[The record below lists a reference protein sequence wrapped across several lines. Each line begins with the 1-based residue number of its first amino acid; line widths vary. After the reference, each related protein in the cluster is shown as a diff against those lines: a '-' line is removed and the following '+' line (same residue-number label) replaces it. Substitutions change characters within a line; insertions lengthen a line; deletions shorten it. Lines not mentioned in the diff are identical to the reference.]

1 MKFLL
6 PSLLIIFCFAFNF
19 SIAQEA
25 KSLTGTVMDV
35 EGNLPMPGAN
45 VYWESDPQ
53 KGVVTDL
60 DGNFSIAL
68 VELPAKLIVSFIGFE
83 PSIRVI
89 TTNDLQKELRFFLKA
104 EALSLEEII
113 IRGRNPED
121 NIKGIELG
129 KSSVTIET
137 IKNIPALFGEVDILR
152 SLQLLPGVQTAGE
165 GTTGLFVRGG
175 SADQNLIQLDGA
187 PVYNPSHFF
196 GFFSV
201 FSPDALSGVEFY
213 KGNIPA
219 NLGGRV
225 SSVVDVSLRE
235 GNFDQIRGEGGIGTI
250 SSRLTVDGPLFSDKS
265 SFIVS
270 GRRTYADAFLRLSSN
285 PDINQNDL
293 YFYDLSG
300 KFTFRAGEK
309 DKISFSSYYG
319 SDFLGISRQFGLGWN
334 NFVTAFNWNRNISA
348 NKFFDLNAYHSKY
361 QYQVQFQDPQNG
373 FNWTSRLS
381 ESGVRAEWTWLG
393 PRNSVLKTGYQGQVY
408 HFSPIVL
415 ETAPESDLDDLN
427 TNPSTG
433 VQNNLFVSV
442 SGDIGQKLMVE
453 AGLRLALYNEIGQ
466 GVIYTYAGGV
476 PDREAEILDTLRF
489 DRFQNMKG
497 YQRFEPR
504 ISLRYL
510 ISPNLSFKA
519 AFNRNHQFVQVA
531 SNSSAGLPIDR
542 WIPAGTYIEPLRG
555 DQTSVGFFQNLAEG
569 KWEVSVEGYYK
580 DFRNV
585 VDLRQGASVLF
596 SDNVETELLS
606 GQGYA
611 YGLEFLVRKN
621 IGKTTGW
628 IGYTYSRT
636 WRKIP
641 GISLDQWYNPRFDR
655 PHDVN
660 LVLNHEFSKH
670 WSAALTF
677 VYTTGQAVTFPIGTY
692 EVDSQKIPLYND
704 LRNTDRFPDYHRM
717 DASVTWK
724 GKDKGR
730 KWRGSWNFSVYN
742 LYGRKNPFTYQFT
755 DIINDDF
762 RFDQDSGIPVESV
775 RPGVV
780 MTYLFTFLPALT
792 YNFKF

>member
-129 KSSVTIET
+129 KSSVPIET

>member
-6 PSLLIIFCFAFNF
+6 PCLLSLLCFAFNF
-19 SIAQEA
+19 SYAQEA

-53 KGVVTDL
+53 RGVVTDL
-60 DGNFSIAL
+60 NGNFSIGL
-68 VELPAKLIVSFIGFE
+68 IDLPAKLIVSFIGFE
-83 PSIRVI
+83 PSFRMI
-89 TTNDLQKELRFFLKA
+89 TANDLQKDQRFFLKA
-104 EALSLEEII
+104 EALSLEEVII
-113 IRGRNPED
+113 QGRNPED
-121 NIKGIELG
+121 HIKGIELG
-129 KSSVTIET
+129 KSSVPIET
-137 IKNIPALFGEVDILR
+137 IKNIPALFGEVDVLR

-225 SSVVDVSLRE
+225 SSVVDVSLRD
-235 GNFDQIRGEGGIGTI
+235 GNFQQIRGEGGIGTI

-300 KFTFRAGEK
+300 KFTFRVGEK
-309 DKISFSSYYG
+309 DKISLSSYYG
-319 SDFLGISRQFGLGWN
+319 SDYLGISNQFGLGWN
-334 NFVTAFNWNRNISA
+334 NFVTAFNWNRNISSTR
-348 NKFFDLNAYHSKY
+348 FFDLNAYHSNY
-361 QYQVQFQDPQNG
+361 EYQVQFQDPQDG
-373 FNWTSRLS
+373 FNWTSALS

-393 PRNSVLKTGYQGQVY
+393 PGNSTLKTGYHGQVY

-415 ETAPESDLDDLN
+415 ETAPESGLNDLN

-433 VQNNLFVSV
+433 IQNNLFLSI
-442 SGDIGQKLMVE
+442 SGDIGEKLMLE
-453 AGLRLALYNEIGQ
+453 GGLRLALYNEIGT

-476 PDREAEILDTLRF
+476 PDPEAEILDTLRF

-497 YQRFEPR
+497 YQRLEPR
-504 ISLRYL
+504 VSLRYL
-510 ISPNLSFKA
+510 ISPDLSFKA
-519 AFNRNHQFVQVA
+519 SFNRNHQFVQVA

-569 KWEVSVEGYYK
+569 KWELSVEGYYK

-628 IGYTYSRT
+628 LGYTYSRT

-692 EVDSQKIPLYND
+692 DVDNQKIPLYND

-762 RFDQDSGIPVESV
+762 RFDQDSGVPVESI